1 MTSVKPPEL
10 APEEL
15 YTCTII
21 SSDSPTEFWVRL
33 SGWEEKMATIT
44 RRLRQRYQ
52 DAGSPGQF
60 GWCKGDY
67 CAVRYPNASDWV
79 RALIIEVREELVE
92 VVHIDH
98 GTFGRAPLRLLKP
111 LPDQISQ
118 MTWLSIK
125 VEVAQVD
132 PMPEDFQWSKEVVSK
147 MQEFI
152 ELSDRVAIQVSPL
165 LCKVYSLLTRQIGRN
180 YDILLFEIYCI

>member
-1 MTSVKPPEL
+1 MDTSTNDTGSIQNHPPDVEGDRNEDEASIQADSAYSSESLAGRELVTSVKPPEL

-79 RALIIEVREELVE
+79 RPLIIEVREELVE

-98 GTFGRAPLRLLKP
+98 GTFGRAPL
-111 LPDQISQ
+111 
-118 MTWLSIK
+118 
-125 VEVAQVD
+125 
-132 PMPEDFQWSKEVVSK
+132 
-147 MQEFI
+147 
-152 ELSDRVAIQVSPL
+152 
-165 LCKVYSLLTRQIGRN
+165 
-180 YDILLFEIYCI
+180 